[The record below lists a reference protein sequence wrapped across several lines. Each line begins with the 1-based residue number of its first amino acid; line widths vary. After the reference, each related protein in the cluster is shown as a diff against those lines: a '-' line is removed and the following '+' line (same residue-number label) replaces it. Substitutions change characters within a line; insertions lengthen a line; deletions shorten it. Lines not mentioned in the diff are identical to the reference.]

1 MNKDAKEPDGYNG
14 VASHPE
20 PDILDSEVKSALGR
34 PAVNKASGCDGIPE
48 LFQTLRDDAI
58 KVLHSIRQQIRKS

>member
-20 PDILDSEVKSALGR
+20 PDTLKYKVKCALGSL
-34 PAVNKASGCDGIPE
+34 AVNKASGCDGIP
-48 LFQTLRDDAI
+48 
-58 KVLHSIRQQIRKS
+58 